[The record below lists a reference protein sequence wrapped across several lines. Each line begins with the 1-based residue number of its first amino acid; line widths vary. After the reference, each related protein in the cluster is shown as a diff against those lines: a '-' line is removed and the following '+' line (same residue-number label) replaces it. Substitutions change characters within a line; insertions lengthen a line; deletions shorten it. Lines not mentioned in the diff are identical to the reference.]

1 MPSSLA
7 VATSKPG
14 LWPWPTWPGR

>member
-7 VATSKPG
+7 VATSKRG